1 MSKGQKNFEG
11 DIHTEFVSRFV
22 GKKCLV
28 RLSSGHMVT
37 CTLKDISPSEF
48 LIEEG
53 TQNGKPIEKV
63 LFRGSVAMIEPR

>member
-1 MSKGQKNFEG
+1 
-11 DIHTEFVSRFV
+11 
-22 GKKCLV
+22 
-28 RLSSGHMVT
+28 LSSGHMVT

>member
-1 MSKGQKNFEG
+1 MSKGQKNFDTE
-11 DIHTEFVSRFV
+11 IQTEFVSRFV
-22 GKKCLV
+22 GKKCLI
-28 RLSSGHMVT
+28 RLNSGHMVT
-37 CTLKDISPSEF
+37 CTLKDISPTEF